1 MLKAFFAVTL
11 AFGATLGAFIGFSQ
25 SSSAQAS
32 DGPLSND
39 PVLIELFTSQGCSSC
54 PPADRLAERMARE
67 EGLVIIS
74 RPVDYWDRLGWKDTL
89 ASPENTA
96 LQRAYSRRGLGGYNG
111 VYTPQ
116 TVVDGAFGEVGSDE
130 RSLRAQIRA
139 ARSLERPAKMHV
151 IRVEGEGYAVG
162 LAGTARKPA
171 ELILTGVATSRD
183 IAIGRGE
190 NRGRTVRYTNAL
202 IGQKILTTWEGGK
215 DSVAI
220 RSDRLTMAGADRY
233 AVILREPGGGR
244 VLAAR
249 WLEQELD

>member
-1 MLKAFFAVTL
+1 MLKAFLAVTL
-11 AFGATLGAFIGFSQ
+11 ALGAALGAFIGLSQ
-25 SSSAQAS
+25 AGSAQVPG
-32 DGPLSND
+32 GPLSDD

-54 PPADRLAERMARE
+54 PPADRLAERLAGE
-67 EGLVIIS
+67 ENLVILS

-96 LQRAYSRRGLGGYNG
+96 LQRSYARRGLGGYNG

-139 ARSLERPAKMHV
+139 ARSLERPAKLHV
-151 IRVEGEGYAVG
+151 IKVEDEGYAVG
-162 LAGTARKPA
+162 LAGSAERPA
-171 ELILTGVATSRD
+171 QLILTGVATSTD
-183 IAIGRGE
+183 IKIGRGE

-202 IGQKILTTWEGGK
+202 VGQKVLTTWEGGRA
-215 DSVAI
+215 SVGI
-220 RSDRLTMAGADRY
+220 TDQGLTMPGADRY
-233 AVILREPGGGR
+233 AVVLREPRGGR

-249 WLEQELD
+249 WLD